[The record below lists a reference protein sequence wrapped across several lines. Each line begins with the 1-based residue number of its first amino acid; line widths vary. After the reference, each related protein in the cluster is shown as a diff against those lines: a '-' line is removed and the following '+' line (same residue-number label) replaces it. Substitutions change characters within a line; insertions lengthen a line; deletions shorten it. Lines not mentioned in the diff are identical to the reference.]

1 MGIIIDGVII
11 LFILASVFLGYKKG
25 LISLG
30 IHLVAFILALVVTF
44 ILYRPI
50 AGIVINST
58 QIDEKL
64 EETIQVNVENFMA
77 ENENSTVT
85 DSIIESAKQGVL
97 PQASRTLATNIIY
110 GITMILLFV
119 VVRICLVFVTAL
131 ANAIS
136 KLPILNQFNKLGG
149 ILYGLL
155 RGFIITYALLMIIN
169 LVIMMNPKSTFNEML
184 KDSHLAKA
192 MSTYKVLNV
201 LFK

>member
-44 ILYRPI
+44 ILYWHI

-85 DSIIESAKQGVL
+85 NSIIESAKQGIL
-97 PQASRTLATNIIY
+97 PQASRTLAINIIY

-192 MSTYKVLNV
+192 MSTYNVLNV